1 MAANEFFVPMMAAAI
16 KSMICSSSD
25 DWNYDVVILESGISE
40 KIKRRLHSMVEAK
53 QNFSLRYYNAGPLMD
68 GYRKQSDR
76 SLS

>member
-1 MAANEFFVPMMAAAI
+1 MMAAAI